1 MIPNVDFLE
10 SKIETDEAGKIKS
23 TIKMETNLPGV
34 FVAGDV
40 RDTVLKQ
47 AVTAA
52 SDGSLAA
59 TMAIAYVESLED
71 QHLAAA

>member
-1 MIPNVDFLE
+1 
-10 SKIETDEAGKIKS
+10 
-23 TIKMETNLPGV
+23 METNLPGV

-71 QHLAAA
+71 QHLTVVS

>member
-1 MIPNVDFLE
+1 
-10 SKIETDEAGKIKS
+10 
-23 TIKMETNLPGV
+23 METNIPGI

-40 RDTVLKQ
+40 RNTPLKQ

-59 TMAIAYVESLED
+59 TMAIGFVEALEST
-71 QHLAAA
+71 

>member
-1 MIPNVDFLE
+1 MQ
-10 SKIETDEAGKIKS
+10 
-23 TIKMETNLPGV
+23 TNIHGV

-59 TMAIAYVESLED
+59 TMAIAYVESLHDTE
-71 QHLAAA
+71 LVA